1 MVNGRKRICF
11 NGHAACEPF
20 FPKVSGSSDRD
31 FKDRIDYTANS
42 KLAYGTEYMIQNLK
56 KKKEFA

>member
-1 MVNGRKRICF
+1 MVEKEF
-11 NGHAACEPF
+11 VLNGHAACEPF
-20 FPKVSGSSDRD
+20 IPKVSGGSDRE

-56 KKKEFA
+56 KKEFA